1 MFIEVDP
8 LSVQRGMTVVSTI
21 SIVNI
26 PLLRVPAWTRQFEL
40 TFFTIWLWF
49 CVAWGSV
56 WEYLH
61 YFNIQIR
68 FLNFLEDISS
78 SFSYTTQFSQTKP
91 KSSEITISLL
101 LTSIR
106 LLLIVKKNRKLR
118 RFLTIVFKEEGYQE
132 LNIWFNSLVTIL
144 RIIINSSMQ

>member
-21 SIVNI
+21 SIVTI

-68 FLNFLEDISS
+68 LLNFLEDISS